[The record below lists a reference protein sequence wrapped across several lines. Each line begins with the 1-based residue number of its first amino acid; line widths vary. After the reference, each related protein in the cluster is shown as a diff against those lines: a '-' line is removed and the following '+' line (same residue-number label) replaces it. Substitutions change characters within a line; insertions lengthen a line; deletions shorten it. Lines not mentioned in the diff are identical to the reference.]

1 MRAALSL
8 SASDKLLE
16 RALAPATNAS
26 RAFELIHVAAP
37 VEMRV
42 GSPTWLGRQPRGHL
56 VRENDDLR
64 FVDASGR
71 RWEKLPPTSTG
82 PFGRCP
88 RCGKGHIFTGFLT
101 IRDRCEVCG
110 LDYSYADP
118 ADGPAVFAQLF
129 ACVPGVIF
137 TLMLEILASPPF
149 WVHLVTSL
157 PILAITTVLP
167 LRPIKG
173 WLVASQF
180 YFKAE
185 EGRLAKDRNGS

>member
-1 MRAALSL
+1 MQES
-8 SASDKLLE
+8 
-16 RALAPATNAS
+16 
-26 RAFELIHVAAP
+26 
-37 VEMRV
+37 
-42 GSPTWLGRQPRGHL
+42 
-56 VRENDDLR
+56 NDDR
-64 FVDASGR
+64 FIDASGY
-71 RWEKLPPTSTG
+71 RWPRIDPLRTG
-82 PFGRCP
+82 PAGRCP

-137 TLMLEILASPPF
+137 TLMLEIMASPPL

-157 PILAITTVLP
+157 PILTITTVLP

-180 YFKAE
+180 FFKAE
-185 EGRLAKDRNGS
+185 EGRLSGR